1 MVFAVASMAAGIYA
15 GAADEATPAAVP
27 PADRDAATQIQ
38 AGRNLYALHCSHCH
52 GFNMVTPGTVAFDL
66 RQFPHDQKP
75 RFVDSV
81 THGKNNRMPAWGDV
95 LSPQQIDELWAYIR
109 SGGRS

>member
-1 MVFAVASMAAGIYA
+1 MVLAVISVATALSAATGETAPGAS
-15 GAADEATPAAVP
+15 P
-27 PADRDAATQIQ
+27 PADRDPAAQIED
-38 AGRNLYALHCSHCH
+38 GRALYALHCSHCH

-81 THGKNNRMPAWGDV
+81 THGKNNRMPPWGDV
-95 LSPQQIDELWAYIR
+95 LTPQQIDEIWAYVR
-109 SGGRS
+109 TGGKS